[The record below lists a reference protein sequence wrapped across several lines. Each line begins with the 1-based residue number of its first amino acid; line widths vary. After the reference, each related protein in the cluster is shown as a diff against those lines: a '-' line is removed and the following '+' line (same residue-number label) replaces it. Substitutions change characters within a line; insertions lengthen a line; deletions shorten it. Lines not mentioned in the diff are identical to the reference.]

1 MDAKSTAKDEYN
13 RNGRIIMATSKIS
26 DLFNNRFFEIP
37 KYQRGYAWE
46 LQNVR
51 DLFEDIKE
59 AIESSSN
66 HYMGTVV
73 LSEGHPI
80 GEHYFVVD
88 GQQRLTTLMLLISE
102 ITRRLPK
109 SDSEFFRRRYIK
121 DPEYRLRPLGRDKIY
136 FENLL
141 EGKVLPPESKSQRY
155 LKDAYEEIKSELN
168 RQTDRKTD
176 LQTLLRS
183 IERLEIMEF
192 IEKSEGDAIRI
203 FQTVNDRGKLLTN
216 MEKAKSLIVYY
227 SNKYLNK
234 ALDSKVNDIFGEIF
248 ELYDDIKA
256 IADDENIGLIRSIK
270 FNEDN
275 IMRYHFICF
284 SDEDYDATAGFVLSF
299 LKRRLSE
306 MRASNDTKGMSAF
319 ITKYTDDL
327 LQFFDTLKSLVEKTK
342 TSSKHYKVLAILNL
356 SATLY
361 PFAVKLEQLNILDE
375 DVPDF
380 ASPSGKPY
388 TFLDL
393 VELIDVRVYKT
404 RGTDPRAD
412 ISRFTYS
419 LNDKSLI
426 EIRDWLLWFNKN
438 WMSHGHFESYMK
450 DDVFS
455 HAALPYI
462 YIDYCEYL
470 ENTSFTREQLKK
482 FVSEGPTIEHILAQ
496 IPTFSLTAAGFQ
508 NQTDFENNEHK
519 LGNLSILET
528 RFNSALRNK
537 NPLEKTNTYDRS
549 SYKMTRDLSS
559 YIANTQKFDKKAIE
573 IRTEQ
578 IWKYLSL
585 RWPSSPKEPIDEL
598 KYYWNETYFEDLELT
613 IFNSLLIKAGGTE
626 KTIQT
631 SYEIFELQNTKPEQF
646 EKQLD
651 EFYKKFLKSY
661 QGTMP

>member
-1 MDAKSTAKDEYN
+1 
-13 RNGRIIMATSKIS
+13 MATSKIS

-46 LQNVR
+46 RQNVR
-51 DLFEDIKE
+51 DLFDDIKE

-73 LSEGHPI
+73 LSEGNPI
-80 GEHYFVVD
+80 GENYFVVD
-88 GQQRLTTLMLLISE
+88 GQQRLTTLTLLISE

-109 SDSEFFRRRYIK
+109 SDSDFYRRRYIK
-121 DPEYRLRPLGRDKIY
+121 DPDYRLKPLGRDKIY

-155 LKDAYEEIKSELN
+155 LKDAYEEIKSELD
-168 RQTDRKTD
+168 RQTD

-216 MEKAKSLIVYY
+216 MEKAKSLLVYY

-234 ALDSKVNDIFGEIF
+234 TLDSKVNDIFGEIF

-256 IADDENIGLIRSIK
+256 IADDENIGLIRSK
-270 FNEDN
+270 DFNEDN

-284 SDEDYDATAGFVLSF
+284 SDEDYDATAGFVLGF

-306 MRASNDTKGMSAF
+306 LRASNDTKSMSAF

-327 LQFFDTLKSLVEKTK
+327 LQFFKSLKSLIEKTK
-342 TSSKHYKVLAILNL
+342 TSSKHYKVFAILNL

-361 PFAVKLEQLNILDE
+361 PFVVKLEQLKMLDAIL
-375 DVPDF
+375 PDII
-380 ASPSGKPY
+380 SPFGTPY

-404 RGTDPRAD
+404 RGTDPRAE

-419 LNDKSLI
+419 LNEKSPV
-426 EIRDWLLWFNKN
+426 EIRDWLLLFNQN
-438 WMSHGHFESYMK
+438 WMSNGVFESYMK
-450 DDVFS
+450 DDVYS

-462 YIDYCEYL
+462 YIDYCEHL
-470 ENTSFTREQLKK
+470 ENTLFTREQLKK
-482 FVSEGPTIEHILAQ
+482 FISEGPTIEHILAQ
-496 IPTFSLTAAGFQ
+496 HPTFSLTVAGFQ
-508 NQTDFENNEHK
+508 NQTDFENTEHK
-519 LGNLSILET
+519 LGNLSILEK
-528 RFNSALRNK
+528 RFNSAIRNK

-549 SYKMTRDLSS
+549 SYRMTRDLSS
-559 YIANTQKFDKKAIE
+559 HIANTQKFDKKAIE

-585 RWPSSPKEPIDEL
+585 RWSSSPKEPINEL
-598 KYYWNETYFEDLELT
+598 KDYWNETYFEDLEIT

-626 KTIQT
+626 KTIKT
-631 SYEIFELQNTKPEQF
+631 SSEIFELQHEKPEQF

-651 EFYKKFLKSY
+651 EFYKSFLNSH
-661 QGTMP
+661 